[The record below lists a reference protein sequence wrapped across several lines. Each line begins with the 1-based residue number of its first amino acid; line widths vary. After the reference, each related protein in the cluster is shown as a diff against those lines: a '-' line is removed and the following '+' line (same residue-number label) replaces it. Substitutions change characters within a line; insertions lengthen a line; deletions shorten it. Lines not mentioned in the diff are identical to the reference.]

1 MMAGMETIFDN
12 SYYPKEDKKMIFDGG
27 IVIAEGEHKLTVN
40 DVGEMSVIDYETEDP
55 DKIELI
61 EENTR
66 LRLQV
71 ADLQNEI
78 RYYKKLTEF
87 YKGK

>member
-12 SYYPKEDKKMIFDGG
+12 SYYPKEEKMIFDGG
-27 IVIAEGEHKLTVN
+27 IIITEGEHKLAVTNV
-40 DVGEMSVIDYETEDP
+40 DEMPVIDYKTEDP

-61 EENTR
+61 QEINR

-71 ADLQNEI
+71 ADLQTEV
-78 RYYKKLTEF
+78 RYYKKLTEL